1 MTIDYATS
9 ISASQHNV
17 TTLPQVMK
25 NNHMFEND
33 LSQQDYIAGMGAVSC
48 FTQQA
53 AEQPNE
59 RVQFGDVVQAI
70 R

>member
-1 MTIDYATS
+1 MNTN
-9 ISASQHNV
+9 Q
-17 TTLPQVMK
+17 
-25 NNHMFEND
+25 MFEND

>member
-1 MTIDYATS
+1 
-9 ISASQHNV
+9 
-17 TTLPQVMK
+17 
-25 NNHMFEND
+25 MFEND